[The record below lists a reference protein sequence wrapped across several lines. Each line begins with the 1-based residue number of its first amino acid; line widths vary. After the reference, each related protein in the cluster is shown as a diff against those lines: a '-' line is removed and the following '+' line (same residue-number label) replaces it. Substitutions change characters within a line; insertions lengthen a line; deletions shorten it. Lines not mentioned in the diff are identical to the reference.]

1 MRGGV
6 GGGVFLAEFGS
17 RVTVTVTVTKRSYE
31 DWLVES
37 EPEEVQYFLAWLE
50 DLAFEGSL
58 THHGLII

>member
-6 GGGVFLAEFGS
+6 GGGGFLAEFGS
-17 RVTVTVTVTKRSYE
+17 RVTVTKRSYE

>member
-17 RVTVTVTVTKRSYE
+17 RVTVTKRSYE

-58 THHGLII
+58 THHGLMI